1 MRALKS
7 DTTAQDDVDDVGLRY
22 MSDHALKKSEYNV
35 SYLFA
40 PSHTSNHVTYL
51 PGRIMPNP
59 YTMISESAQLNEKP
73 LVCWCLYL
81 WAGRS
86 PGCITILNGIAFRRN
101 HSTAALWPYRDDT
114 LTLTL
119 PQSNP
124 SRITSLM

>member
-51 PGRIMPNP
+51 PGRIMVQSLH
-59 YTMISESAQLNEKP
+59 YDFGIVAAQ
-73 LVCWCLYL
+73 
-81 WAGRS
+81 
-86 PGCITILNGIAFRRN
+86 
-101 HSTAALWPYRDDT
+101 
-114 LTLTL
+114 
-119 PQSNP
+119 
-124 SRITSLM
+124 